1 MSKQIEIDF
10 ILDVNDDSTTPNI
23 LTPLLTNFFDNQGW
37 KYKGVIE
44 NVQQHDNEINLV
56 RVNHG
61 K

>member
-44 NVQQHDNEINLV
+44 NVQQYDNEINLV
-56 RVNHG
+56 RVNRG